1 MQNQII
7 RVINFKQNLNLSPRN
22 EQITFVIN
30 VGGNAKSNSGA
41 NAIPVQTHQAPHHPP
56 PNQHQPR
63 GADGELKYRNDQ
75 NVLNAEP

>member
-1 MQNQII
+1 M
-7 RVINFKQNLNLSPRN
+7 LNISLFVN
-22 EQITFVIN
+22 E
-30 VGGNAKSNSGA
+30 GGNAKSNSGA
-41 NAIPVQTHQAPHHPP
+41 NAIPVQTHQASHQAPHHPP